1 MDLSFCYCFKV
12 VIIEKFVDG
21 SMYFTIMK
29 YLKEVLEVMSILW
42 RFTKLCDVI
51 FLVGEEKFLVYKIVL
66 VAVSLYF
73 RVMFIGGM
81 REEEMIIIFL
91 YGITSCT
98 LVILIEFAYTAEVCV
113 SEMNVCYFLL
123 VVIMF

>member
-1 MDLSFCYCFKV
+1 
-12 VIIEKFVDG
+12 
-21 SMYFTIMK
+21 MYFTIMK

-42 RFTKLCDVI
+42 RFIKLCDVI

-66 VAVSLYF
+66 VAVSSYF

-98 LVILIEFAYTAEVCV
+98 LVILIEFAYTAEVRV